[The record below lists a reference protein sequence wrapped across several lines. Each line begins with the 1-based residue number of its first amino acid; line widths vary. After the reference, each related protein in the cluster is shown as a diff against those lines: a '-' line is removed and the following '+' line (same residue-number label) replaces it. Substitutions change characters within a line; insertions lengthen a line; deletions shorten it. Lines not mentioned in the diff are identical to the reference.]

1 VGDDL
6 AIEVDVGFGDGG
18 DVFEFHGTDLVRGG
32 GGRVKGETR
41 KRNRGRDRGRGGV
54 GKTRVWSMEYRVW
67 GVMVA

>member
-32 GGRVKGETR
+32 GGRVKGESSPR
-41 KRNRGRDRGRGGV
+41 SGESEYG
-54 GKTRVWSMEYRVW
+54 VWSIEYR
-67 GVMVA
+67 GSDGA

>member
-32 GGRVKGETR
+32 GGRVKGESIGW
-41 KRNRGRDRGRGGV
+41 KRLAVSGWRMGRN
-54 GKTRVWSMEYRVW
+54 EE
-67 GVMVA
+67 

>member
-32 GGRVKGETR
+32 GGRVKGEKLTR
-41 KRNRGRDRGRGGV
+41 AGARARAG
-54 GKTRVWSMEYRVW
+54 
-67 GVMVA
+67 